1 MSARNIHNNV
11 TYYDMLVAFE
21 RQNKLKG
28 EWQQF
33 GLPLQNLLAFLLAIG
48 LGNFEGFGELWVLYC
63 VMIIPF
69 QLSMTTTLFY
79 PHKILMILII
89 IIIAAAVAIPS
100 IIHSSIVIISLTGL
114 YRLVSLCTGSLNNTT
129 IALHSLN
136 NFQKIN
142 YYV

>member
-1 MSARNIHNNV
+1 MTTIWL
-11 TYYDMLVAFE
+11 TVAKSVSFFV
-21 RQNKLKG
+21 G
-28 EWQQF
+28 DWV
-33 GLPLQNLLAFLLAIG
+33 
-48 LGNFEGFGELWVLYC
+48 GNFEGFGELWVLYC